1 VYEEQKSFSY
11 TKVWRSGDSLTKVR
25 KRDGREEEF
34 SKMKIVSALIKAGS
48 SVELADK
55 IAEECES
62 VFGGKDYVETSEIRE
77 FVLSKLRDVDKQS
90 YENWLRFDSR
100 AKGLG

>member
-1 VYEEQKSFSY
+1 MRSR
-11 TKVWRSGDSLTKVR
+11 KVFRILRYVGPGDTLTKVR
-25 KRDGREEEF
+25 KRNGKEEDF

-62 VFGGKDYVETSEIRE
+62 KFRGREYVESSEIRE
-77 FVLSKLRDVDKQS
+77 FILSKLKEVEKDS
-90 YENWLRFDSR
+90 YENWLRFDLR